1 MAQGYKTSIRRSRW
15 TSVSMFI
22 SFFCGM
28 TFCVLLQQIHIFGTD
43 NNCRQNDERQLRGSS
58 SSTAFFLTS
67 QVPAKEEL
75 GRAGWT
81 ILHRIAAKF
90 SEKPEESEKKSM
102 KLFLTLFAKLYPC
115 PDCAKHFQ
123 QYLQMNPPNI
133 LSNQG
138 LVQWM
143 CTAHNAVNERKGK
156 KMFPCDMDH
165 LITRWGAC
173 GCEES
178 ESETIQR
185 ILDKRRHQHKN

>member
-1 MAQGYKTSIRRSRW
+1 MQGYKSSMRRSRW
-15 TSVSMFI
+15 TSFSIFI
-22 SFFCGM
+22 SFVCGM
-28 TFCVLLQQIHIFGTD
+28 TFFALLQQTHIFWTG
-43 NNCRQNDERQLRGSS
+43 NNIQRNDERQLRGSS
-58 SSTAFFLTS
+58 SSADFFLTS

-90 SEKPEESEKKSM
+90 SKEPEGVEKKNM
-102 KLFLTLFAKLYPC
+102 KQFLTLFAKLYPC

-123 QYLQMNPPNI
+123 QYLRENPANI
-133 LSNQG
+133 NNNEG
-138 LVQWM
+138 LVKWM

-156 KMFPCDMDH
+156 KIFPCDMDH

-178 ESETIQR
+178 ESKTIQR
-185 ILDKRRHQHKN
+185 ILDKRRQYKN